1 MTLETYEKAK
11 DLIVEI
17 KNLDNHI
24 YELKDIIRNNTSSW
38 RMEVRP
44 STSSPLKCINHYGLL
59 PEFLNTILSK
69 HLEHRDKL
77 LKELDQL

>member
-17 KNLDNHI
+17 KSLDNNI

-77 LKELDQL
+77 LKELDKL

>member
-17 KNLDNHI
+17 KSLDNNI
-24 YELKDIIRNNTSSW
+24 DELKDIIRNNTSSW

-44 STSSPLKCINHYGLL
+44 SASSSLKYIHHYGLL
-59 PEFLNTILSK
+59 PEFLNTILDK

-77 LKELDQL
+77 LKELDKL

>member
-17 KNLDNHI
+17 KSLDNNI
-24 YELKDIIRNNTSSW
+24 DELKDIIRNNTSLW
-38 RMEVRP
+38 RMEIRQ

-59 PEFLNTILSK
+59 PEFLNTILDK

-77 LKELDQL
+77 LKELDKL

>member
-17 KNLDNHI
+17 KNLDNNI
-24 YELKDIIRNNTSSW
+24 DELKDIIRNNTSLW

-59 PEFLNTILSK
+59 PEFLNTILNK

-77 LKELDQL
+77 LKELDKL